1 MDDCGDVYFVP
12 AFQGIFSPYWRDDA
26 RGLWIGFGSNTQKGH
41 LVRSMLEAPCLRTC
55 EVCEAMSKDSGKRVT
70 KMSVDGGMTAN
81 NFMMQVQA
89 DFMDAEIMKKEESE
103 ITGAGAAIAAGLHV
117 KFWES
122 LEEVEHKIKIKQTFK
137 PNMDSAARE
146 KKLKRWT

>member
-1 MDDCGDVYFVP
+1 
-12 AFQGIFSPYWRDDA
+12 
-26 RGLWIGFGSNTQKGH
+26 
-41 LVRSMLEAPCLRTC
+41 
-55 EVCEAMSKDSGKRVT
+55 
-70 KMSVDGGMTAN
+70 MSVDGGMTAN

-146 KKLKRWT
+146 KKLKRWA